1 MAAFAAVYSPLPQ
14 EGGGAVRR
22 RRIGASGLFLKFS
35 DLSSGLRPAPSRS
48 GKQKESTFMGRLWA
62 NIARLGNPM
71 QDCHL
76 GKEPA
81 LRASC
86 PPSFCYWR
94 DKGAIAFSAFQNKIF
109 EGGCKNGVL
118 MQYKCMEKEIRKL
131 HGRILFPH
139 LSCISRIF
147 RPECSF
153 GR

>member
-1 MAAFAAVYSPLPQ
+1 MYEVKNDNVAP
-14 EGGGAVRR
+14 
-22 RRIGASGLFLKFS
+22 FLLYAGPTVP
-35 DLSSGLRPAPSRS
+35 DLA
-48 GKQKESTFMGRLWA
+48 
-62 NIARLGNPM
+62 NPM
-71 QDCHL
+71 QDCRL
-76 GKEPA
+76 KKEPA

-86 PPSFCYWR
+86 PPSFCYWS
-94 DKGAIAFSAFQNKIF
+94 DKGAMALSVFQDKIF

-118 MQYKCMEKEIRKL
+118 MQYKCMEKEIRKF